1 MDDFVRTTLPLW
13 KYRADLGMVTLR
25 RDAVGYDVA
34 ATDGVIGS
42 IHESSYDPS
51 GAYLVVDTGTWIFG
65 ERRMIPAGV
74 VERVDVE
81 ARTVFIALSKAE
93 VEAAPDFEE
102 RHRRSREEYETY
114 YGSHCHQTDTS
125 QLNPRHQLGNRP
137 CSTPRRCRR

>member
-1 MDDFVRTTLPLW
+1 VDDPVKTTLPMW

-25 RDAVGYDVA
+25 RDLVGYDVA

-42 IHESSYDPS
+42 IDESFYAPTC
-51 GAYLVVDTGTWIFG
+51 AYLIVDTGTWIFG

-81 ARTVFIALSKAE
+81 PRTVFIALSKAE

-102 RHRRSREEYETY
+102 RHRRSRDEYETY
-114 YGSHCHQTDTS
+114 YGSHCPQTVTS
-125 QLNPRHQLGNRP
+125 QLNPSA
-137 CSTPRRCRR
+137 STG